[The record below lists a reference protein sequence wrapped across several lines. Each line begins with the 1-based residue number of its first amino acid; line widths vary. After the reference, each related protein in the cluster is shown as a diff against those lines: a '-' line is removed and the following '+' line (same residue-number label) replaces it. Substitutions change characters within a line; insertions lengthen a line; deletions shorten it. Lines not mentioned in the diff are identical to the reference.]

1 MTGTRSPLWEG
12 RKGWGGGQ
20 QAGSGSYPPPPPPAA
35 KPWDGVTGREQRL
48 GGVTRG
54 VKLEDAALCHLF
66 SKTTS
71 SSFLSL

>member
-1 MTGTRSPLWEG
+1 MTGTRSALWEG

-20 QAGSGSYPPPPPPAA
+20 QAGSGSYPPA
-35 KPWDGVTGREQRL
+35 KPWDGVTGREHRL

>member
-1 MTGTRSPLWEG
+1 M
-12 RKGWGGGQ
+12 GWGSAGGVWFL
-20 QAGSGSYPPPPPPAA
+20 PPA
-35 KPWDGVTGREQRL
+35 KPWDRVTGREQRL